1 MSDISFLRPSNLGRL
16 DLCIHY
22 RSDGMAGDSLAVQ
35 RGISIDYLVNT
46 ILKGEPIGSWKV
58 EEIPDVA
65 AAEWVAGQV
74 KELLE

>member
-1 MSDISFLRPSNLGRL
+1 MNEELRPSSLGRR

-35 RGISIDYLVNT
+35 RGISIDYLVQSL
-46 ILKGEPIGSWKV
+46 LKGEPIGSWKR

-65 AAEWVAGQV
+65 AAEWVAAQA